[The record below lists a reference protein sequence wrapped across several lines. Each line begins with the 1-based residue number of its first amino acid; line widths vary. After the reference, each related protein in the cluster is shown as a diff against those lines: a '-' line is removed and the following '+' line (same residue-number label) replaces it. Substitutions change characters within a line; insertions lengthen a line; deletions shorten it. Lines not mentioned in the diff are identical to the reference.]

1 MLFGVLTRLL
11 SYVRKHIHW
20 FCCPHCLTHTFD
32 LRATNHHRPHRIS
45 SVRDN
50 RAMCYTTC
58 PGTQDRSQA
67 LPVQARERERL
78 PRRSVSVYL
87 KCPFVFFVAFK
98 LCPFGR
104 RLHSLCDVVLT
115 DLFFTPSQMS
125 WASTRTD
132 TSPWPT
138 RWTPRS
144 PSWPATKVGF
154 HLWPTN
160 SRGKDRSVTIGMV

>member
-87 KCPFVFFVAFK
+87 KCPFVFFCGVQVMSIWQTVAF
-98 LCPFGR
+98 LVRCGTNRPF
-104 RLHSLCDVVLT
+104 LH
-115 DLFFTPSQMS
+115 FFT
-125 WASTRTD
+125 D
-132 TSPWPT
+132 ELG
-138 RWTPRS
+138 
-144 PSWPATKVGF
+144 V
-154 HLWPTN
+154 N
-160 SRGKDRSVTIGMV
+160 KDRYKSLADEMDSTFAELAGY